1 MFYWKPYQ
9 EWIDVDHNQKAVLN
23 LSGGWYIVGECWQ
36 IWWIVSVFLLC
47 NYFFF
52 QFRNKLF
59 VIVNYRGSLQMDSF
73 SYTFRSFFPIV
84 TAKIDVLS
92 SLDYSNIFK
101 YKAKNSPDVS
111 MLRDKFEYRRDFVCV
126 CVSPSSICPNS
137 SNRLNADI
145 NLLLSPH
152 FPLILLLCLLEFSV
166 KIMHYLVK
174 MRFPCFLLKILIRH
188 L

>member
-1 MFYWKPYQ
+1 MVHRWGMLTDLVNCFSFSFMQ
-9 EWIDVDHNQKAVLN
+9 L
-23 LSGGWYIVGECWQ
+23 
-36 IWWIVSVFLLC
+36 
-47 NYFFF
+47 FFF

-73 SYTFRSFFPIV
+73 SYTFRRFSPIV

-111 MLRDKFEYRRDFVCV
+111 MLRDNFEYRRDFVCV

>member
-47 NYFFF
+47 NFFF

-73 SYTFRSFFPIV
+73 SYTFRSFSPIV

-111 MLRDKFEYRRDFVCV
+111 MLRDNFEYRRDFVCV
-126 CVSPSSICPNS
+126 CVC
-137 SNRLNADI
+137 RHHQFALTVATV
-145 NLLLSPH
+145 LM
-152 FPLILLLCLLEFSV
+152 LILICYFPPIFFLFCCSV
-166 KIMHYLVK
+166 YLNLV
-174 MRFPCFLLKILIRH
+174 
-188 L
+188 